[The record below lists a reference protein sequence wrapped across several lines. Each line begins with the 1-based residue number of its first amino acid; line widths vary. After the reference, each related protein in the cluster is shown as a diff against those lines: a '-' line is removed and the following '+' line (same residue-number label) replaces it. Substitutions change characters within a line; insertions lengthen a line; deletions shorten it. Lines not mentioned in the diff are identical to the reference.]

1 MSFRT
6 VVITKQSKISYKNR
20 FLVVKKESEEKF
32 IHLSEIDTIIVD
44 SISVSISAYLLKE
57 LADNKIN
64 IIFCDEKHNP
74 FGELSPYYSRHNS
87 SKKIKE
93 QIQWKKA
100 SKDTLWQKIVENK
113 ILNQSLLLEKIK
125 SSKNKILLNYIDEI
139 QLGDKTNREG
149 HAAKVYFNE
158 LFGKNFSRN
167 DNNNINAALNYGYA
181 VLLSTIN
188 KEIVSN
194 GYLTQLGI
202 HHKNEFNEFNLTC
215 DIMEPFRIIID
226 NFVYYNQN
234 REFDSSYK
242 LDIVNIFNN
251 DFKYSGKK
259 YILKDIIK
267 MYVKN
272 TLEAINDIEK
282 YKGFVYDEGQS
293 NENNSIL

>member
-6 VVITKQSKISYKNR
+6 VVITRQSKISYKNR
-20 FLVVKKESEEKF
+20 FLVVKQESEEKF

-57 LADNKIN
+57 LSDNKIN

-74 FGELSPYYSRHNS
+74 FGELSSYYSRHNI
-87 SKKIKE
+87 SKQIKE
-93 QIQWKKA
+93 QIKWKKL
-100 SKDTLWQKIVENK
+100 SKDMLWLKIVENK
-113 ILNQSLLLEKIK
+113 ILNQAFLLKKIK
-125 SSKNKILLNYIDEI
+125 SDKYKLLLSYIDDI
-139 QLGDKTNREG
+139 KIGDKTNREG

-167 DNNNINAALNYGYA
+167 DNNEINAALNYGYA
-181 VLLSTIN
+181 VLLSTFN

-215 DIMEPFRIIID
+215 DMMEPFRIIID
-226 NFVYYNQN
+226 NFVYYN
-234 REFDSSYK
+234 RERRLDSSYK

-251 DFKYSGKK
+251 TYKYLGKK
-259 YILKDIIK
+259 YVLKDIIK

-272 TLEAINDIEK
+272 TLDAINDIEK
-282 YKGFVYDEGQS
+282 YKGYVYDEG
-293 NENNSIL
+293 

>member
-20 FLVVKKESEEKF
+20 FLVVKQESEEKF

-57 LADNKIN
+57 LSDNKIN

-74 FGELSPYYSRHNS
+74 FGELSSYYSRHNT
-87 SKKIKE
+87 SKQINE
-93 QIQWKKA
+93 QIKWKKL
-100 SKDTLWQKIVENK
+100 SKDMLWVKIIENK
-113 ILNQSLLLEKIK
+113 ILNQARLLKKIK
-125 SSKNKILLNYIDEI
+125 SSKYKLLLSYIDEI
-139 QLGDKTNREG
+139 KIGDKTNREG

-167 DNNNINAALNYGYA
+167 DSNDINAALNYGYA
-181 VLLSTIN
+181 VLLSTFN

-215 DIMEPFRIIID
+215 DMMEPFRIIID
-226 NFVYYNQN
+226 NFVYYNKE
-234 REFDSSYK
+234 RKFDSSYK

-251 DFKYSGKK
+251 TYKYLGKK
-259 YILKDIIK
+259 YVLKDIIK

-272 TLEAINDIEK
+272 TLDAINDIKK
-282 YKGFVYDEGQS
+282 YKGYEYDEG
-293 NENNSIL
+293 